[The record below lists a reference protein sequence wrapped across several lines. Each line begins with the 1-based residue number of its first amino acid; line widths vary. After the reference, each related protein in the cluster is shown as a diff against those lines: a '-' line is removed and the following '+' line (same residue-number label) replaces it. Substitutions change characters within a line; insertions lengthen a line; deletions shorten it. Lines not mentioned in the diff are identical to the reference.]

1 VNPQQELPADL
12 IQGTLAPAQ
21 AELRKEVQPSEPG
34 TLDPS
39 AGPGLSTGRS
49 GGPAVAALKNPEA
62 PAGTSAASRPP
73 TDRAPSDKDPSPTTG
88 EAALKRFEVEA
99 LELTWIQVWV
109 DDKAEEN
116 LHLMPGE
123 TAAWEARK
131 EMKVVIGNPRGV
143 RMMWEGKPLEIK
155 GKPGSVLK
163 FRLPGYAASKTSKR
177 R

>member
-1 VNPQQELPADL
+1 VNPQQELPPDL

-21 AELRKEVQPSEPG
+21 AGLHKEVKPSESR

-39 AGPGLSTGRS
+39 AGPGVSTGKS
-49 GGPAVAALKNPEA
+49 GGPAVVSLQSPEA
-62 PAGTSAASRPP
+62 PDGTSAPSPPP
-73 TDRAPSDKDPSPTTG
+73 TDRAPSDKYPAPATG

-99 LELTWIQVWV
+99 LELTWVQVRV

-123 TAAWEARK
+123 KRAWEARK
-131 EMKVVIGNPRGV
+131 DMKVVIGNPRGV

-163 FRLPGYAASKTSKR
+163 FRLPGYAAAKTSKPR
-177 R
+177 